1 MYFNYEPTARNVN
14 RTLYISNTLLIDPLV
29 RINDSCRLGHS
40 TTETIEGSTCVDHVI
55 VRILYHLKVKLESF
69 IAKDRPGTYNEKNIA
84 QPFNCRGSARDK
96 RTAWIW
102 YLVMILCVIS
112 K

>member
-29 RINDSCRLGHS
+29 SINDSCHLGHS
-40 TTETIEGSTCVDHVI
+40 TTETIEGSTCVDPII
-55 VRILYHLKVKLESF
+55 VSILYHLKVKLESF
-69 IAKDRPGTYNEKNIA
+69 IAKDHPGKYNEKNTR
-84 QPFNCRGSARDK
+84 PFNCLESARGK
-96 RTAWIW
+96 RSTWTW
-102 YLVMILCVIS
+102 YLVLILCVIS